1 MIYNL
6 VYFLFF
12 DFNFRFWYSLCIY
25 VFFIEVN
32 DEGNFKIEIGVKNDD
47 VNFVLIYK
55 LIEYLGKEI

>member
-12 DFNFRFWYSLCIY
+12 DFNFRFWYNLCIY

-55 LIEYLGKEI
+55 LIEYLGE